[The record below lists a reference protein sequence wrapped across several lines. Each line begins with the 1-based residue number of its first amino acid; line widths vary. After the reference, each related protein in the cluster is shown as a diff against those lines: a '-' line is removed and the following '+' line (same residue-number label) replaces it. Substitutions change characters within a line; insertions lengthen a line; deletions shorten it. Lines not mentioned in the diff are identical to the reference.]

1 MITQKS
7 LGAKLIASFIAVA
20 VLTLALGG
28 LAVFNMW
35 RVKSTAESLATSKV
49 PAVAVANEVE
59 RSSLRTMYETRG
71 YAFTEETGYL
81 EKAKVEMADVLKFLR
96 EASDH
101 AAKHELAVLREN
113 AKLATEKA
121 TAYGELM
128 NDTVKITEALK
139 QDKQALDV
147 AAAAYMKAAEDF
159 FHNQEATLKTEI
171 GALGSGKLTEDKLQE
186 RFQKILI
193 AQQVIDEGNEIRVG
207 AWKAI
212 SNRSPDAFR
221 ATMKRFDSVNAKLD
235 ELRKITRQDLN
246 IAQIAACRAAGQA
259 YLKGMESFLAN
270 WLARE
275 EIGARRLKTGD
286 EVLAAAEK
294 TAKFNME
301 GTVTGTKES
310 AAALSGASNLVL
322 IGCGVTVVLAL
333 ALGVLITRS
342 ITVPIRRVAE
352 TLSAGSEQ
360 TASASRQVASSSQ
373 SLAEGS
379 SEQAASLEET
389 SSSLE
394 EMSSTTQRNADGAQR
409 ATALAKE
416 ARAAAETGTQDMDAM
431 NSAMRDIKTSSDDVA
446 KIIKTIDEI
455 AFQTNI
461 LALNAAVEA
470 ARAGEAGM
478 GFAVVADEVRALAQ
492 RSAQAAKDTA
502 SKIETAIAKTAQ
514 GVQISERVA
523 TALHNIVGKARQ
535 VDELAAEVA
544 TASQEQ
550 TRSIDQLNQAVGQMD
565 KVTQSTAANA
575 EESAG
580 AAEELTAQAASLQE
594 AVQELLALVDGAK
607 ATHGSRGPAIDWTEP
622 AAGAAA
628 RKPAKAAKAARISA
642 GHPPV
647 KPAGGSHHHDAGANG
662 APQRVE
668 PQHAGATEHFADA

>member
-1 MITQKS
+1 MITKKS

-20 VLTLALGG
+20 VLTLALGA
-28 LAVFNMW
+28 LAVINMW

-71 YAFTEETGYL
+71 YAFTENTGYL
-81 EKAKVEMADVLKFLR
+81 EKARTELADVMKALR
-96 EASDH
+96 EATDH
-101 AAKHELAVLREN
+101 AAKFDLPVLREN
-113 AKLATEKA
+113 ARLATEKA
-121 TAYGELM
+121 TTYGELL
-128 NDTVKITEALK
+128 NETVKITEALQ
-139 QDKQALDV
+139 QDKQTLDS
-147 AAAAYMKAAEDF
+147 AGATYMKAASDYL
-159 FHNQEATLKTEI
+159 NTQEAMLKTEAK
-171 GALGSGKLTEDKLQE
+171 ALAGGKLTEDKLLE
-186 RFQKILI
+186 RFQKVVVANEI
-193 AQQVIDEGNEIRVG
+193 IDEGNEVRVG

-212 SNRSPDAFR
+212 ANRSPEAFR
-221 ATMKRFDSVNAKLD
+221 VAMKRFDSIYAKLD
-235 ELRKITRQDLN
+235 ALRKVTLLEAD
-246 IAQIAACRAAGQA
+246 IAQLNTCRTAAQTYA
-259 YLKGMESFLAN
+259 KGMESFLAN

-275 EIGARRLKTGD
+275 ALGTRRGTTGD

-294 TAKFNME
+294 TAKTNMQ
-301 GTVTGTKES
+301 GTVSGAQES
-310 AAALSGASNLVL
+310 ASALASSSTLVL
-322 IGCGVTVVLAL
+322 IGCGVTVVLAM

-352 TLSAGSEQ
+352 TLTAGSEQ
-360 TASASRQVASSSQ
+360 TASASRQVAASSQ

-394 EMSSTTQRNADGAQR
+394 EMSSTTQRNAEGAQR

-431 NSAMRDIKTSSDDVA
+431 NSAMRDIKASSDDVA

-544 TASQEQ
+544 SSSLEQ
-550 TRSIDQLNQAVGQMD
+550 TRSIQQLNQAVGQMD

-594 AVQELLALVDGAK
+594 AVEELLALVDGARE
-607 ATHGSRGPAIDWTEP
+607 AHTAGRGAVADWSQP
-622 AAGAAA
+622 AA
-628 RKPAKAAKAARISA
+628 RQPAKSGRPAVVHQHPVAGAGSGSPRPHANHAAK
-642 GHPPV
+642 V
-647 KPAGGSHHHDAGANG
+647 N
-662 APQRVE
+662 RVE
-668 PQHAGATEHFADA
+668 PQPAGTPEHFADV